1 MELNQRSSAGY
12 PSKQS
17 FKKLSMLNYSMAKSP
32 VKQSINQ
39 SINQSVTYKSAI
51 IFKQTNAACI

>member
-32 VKQSINQ
+32 IKQ